1 MSNFLWD
8 VLSARCASAPDAVFL
23 KTSLGEDARV
33 MTYGEAEALSGRL
46 AAAVVAAGVLPG
58 DRVVAQVDKSP
69 EALLLYLACVR
80 AGAVFIPLNTQY
92 VTAEVAYF
100 LGDAAP
106 ALVVC
111 DAAPAR
117 EAAMH
122 AAVAAA
128 GLARVPAVFTLA
140 SAGGSGSLLT
150 AAAAAAAAAAAGGVA
165 WVNVPRA
172 AGDLA
177 SLLYTSGTT
186 GRSKG
191 AELTHGNLASNAQA
205 LAAAWRFT
213 PADVLLHALPTY
225 HIHGLFVA
233 CHTVLVAGAS
243 MLFLPAFKADEALAA
258 LPHVTAMFG
267 VPTFYVRLLGQP
279 GLSAAAAARVRLF
292 VCGSA
297 PLLPETFAAFE
308 ARTGHRILERYGMTE
323 TSMNTSNP
331 YEPAAARRPGTIGT
345 PLPGVELRVCAIEGG
360 AAATAPLPAGEVGMI
375 QVRGPNVMRGYWGRP
390 DKTAE
395 AFTPDGFFV
404 TGDVGSQDADGYVT
418 ISGREKDLVITG
430 GLNVYPREVEQ
441 AIDALPGVL
450 ESAVFGVPHADFGE
464 GVTAAIV
471 AKPGAT
477 LDPAAIIAALKDT
490 LAKFKQPKRVI
501 LLDELPRNAMAKV
514 QKAALRELYKGL
526 YE

>member
-1 MSNFLWD
+1 MPGNHLWD
-8 VLSARCASAPDAVFL
+8 VLSAHCASSPNAVLL
-23 KTSLGEDARV
+23 KTSLGNDAHQL
-33 MTYGEAEALSGRL
+33 TYGEAAAASSRM
-46 AAAVVAAGVLPG
+46 AAAVVAAGVAPG

-69 EALLLYLACVR
+69 DALLLYLACVR

-92 VTAEVAYF
+92 VAAEVAYF
-100 LGDAAP
+100 LGDATP
-106 ALVVC
+106 TLVVC
-111 DAAPAR
+111 DEAPAR
-117 EAAMH
+117 ESAMRS
-122 AAVAAA
+122 AVAAA
-128 GLARVPAVFTLA
+128 GLAVAPAVLTLA

-150 AAAAAAAAAAAGGVA
+150 AAAAAADAGAA
-165 WVNVPRA
+165 WVDVPRE

-191 AELTHGNLASNAQA
+191 AELTHGNLASNATT
-205 LAAAWRFT
+205 LVAAWRFT
-213 PADVLLHALPTY
+213 SADVLLHALPTY

-233 CHTVLVAGAS
+233 CHVVLVAGAS
-243 MLFLPAFKADEALAA
+243 MLFLPAFKAEEALSA
-258 LPHVTAMFG
+258 LPHVTTMFG
-267 VPTFYVRLLGQP
+267 VPTFYVRLLALP

-308 ARTGHRILERYGMTE
+308 QRTGHRILERYGMTE

-331 YEPAAARRPGTIGT
+331 YEPASARRAGTIGR
-345 PLPGVELRVCAIEGG
+345 PLPGVALRVCAIEGG
-360 AAATAPLPAGEVGMI
+360 AAAVTPLPAGEVGMI
-375 QVRGPNVMRGYWGRP
+375 QVKGPNVFRGYWGRP

-395 AFTPDGFFV
+395 SFTADGYFV

-430 GLNVYPREVEQ
+430 GLNVYPRDVEL

-464 GVTAAIV
+464 GVTAAVV

-477 LDPAAIIAALKDT
+477 LDPAAIIASLKDS

-501 LLDELPRNAMAKV
+501 VVDELPRNAMAKV
-514 QKAALRELYKGL
+514 QKAALRERYKGL
-526 YE
+526 YS

>member
-1 MSNFLWD
+1 MASENVLWD
-8 VLSARCASAPDAVFL
+8 ALSARMVSAPSSEL
-23 KTSLGEDARV
+23 LRTSLAGDARTL
-33 MTYGEAEALSGRL
+33 TYGAAAAGSARL
-46 AAAVVAAGVLPG
+46 ARAVAAAGVRPG

-69 EALLLYLACVR
+69 EALLLYFACLR
-80 AGAVFIPLNTQY
+80 AGAVFVPLNTQY
-92 VTAEVAYF
+92 VASEVAYF

-106 ALVVC
+106 RLFVV
-111 DAAPAR
+111 DGGAPAR
-117 EAAMH
+117 AAAAA

-128 GLARVPAVFTLA
+128 GLSPAPAVLTLGGEG
-140 SAGGSGSLLT
+140 GGSLE
-150 AAAAAAAAAAAGGVA
+150 AAAAAAEAAAGGAA
-165 WVNVPRA
+165 WADVPRG

-191 AELTHGNLASNAQA
+191 AMLTHGNLASNARA
-205 LAAAWRFT
+205 LCAAWAFT

-233 CHTVLVAGAS
+233 VHVTLLAGAS

-258 LPHVTAMFG
+258 LPHVTAMMG
-267 VPTFYVRLLGQP
+267 VPTFYVRLLALA
-279 GLSAAAAARVRLF
+279 GLDAAAAARVRLF

-297 PLLPETFAAFE
+297 PLLPETFAAWE

-331 YEPAAARRPGTIGT
+331 YAPPAARRPGTIGT
-345 PLPGVELRVCAIEGG
+345 PLAGVELRVCAVDGG
-360 AAATAPLPAGEVGMI
+360 AAATAELPRGEVGMI
-375 QVRGPNVMRGYWGRP
+375 QVRGPNVFAGYWGRA

-395 AFTPDGFFV
+395 SFTADGYFV

-418 ISGREKDLVITG
+418 ISGREKDLVISG

-450 ESAVFGVPHADFGE
+450 ESAVFGVPHADFG
-464 GVTAAIV
+464 
-471 AKPGAT
+471 
-477 LDPAAIIAALKDT
+477 
-490 LAKFKQPKRVI
+490 
-501 LLDELPRNAMAKV
+501 
-514 QKAALRELYKGL
+514 GL
-526 YE
+526 